1 MLNGNTPEA
10 RTEGESRQVRESN
23 VAHQFLIARATIIW
37 INVLLSGDNAV
48 AIALACR
55 PLPPAQRRWGIS
67 LGSLGAIV
75 LRIIFATCVVYLLK
89 IPYLKIIGG
98 ILLLWI
104 AVKLIL
110 PENSAE
116 EGNGQASTT
125 LFAAVRTVVIADAV
139 MSLDNVIAIAAA
151 ARDSLLLLVI
161 GLVISMPLIIFGST
175 LVLKVLERFPVLV
188 VAGGALLGWIAGE
201 VVVTDPALV
210 DWIGREASFLHE
222 WYVARIAGAL
232 FVVVVGLILARTIE
246 ARRRQKL
253 DIVS

>member
-1 MLNGNTPEA
+1 MG
-10 RTEGESRQVRESN
+10 
-23 VAHQFLIARATIIW
+23 HQFLIALLTIIG

-98 ILLLWI
+98 TLLLWI

-110 PENSAE
+110 PEVGVEHDDGKS
-116 EGNGQASTT
+116 STT
-125 LFAAVRTVVIADAV
+125 LFAAIRTVVIADAV

-175 LVLKVLERFPVLV
+175 LVLKAIERFPLLV
-188 VAGGALLGWIAGE
+188 PAGGALLGWIAGE
-201 VVVTDPALV
+201 VVVTDPVLV
-210 DWIGREASFLHE
+210 DWVEREAQYLHD
-222 WYVARIAGAL
+222 WYIARIAGAV
-232 FVVVVGLILARTIE
+232 FVVVVGLILARMIE
-246 ARRRQKL
+246 GRRRQKL

>member
-1 MLNGNTPEA
+1 VG
-10 RTEGESRQVRESN
+10 
-23 VAHQFLIARATIIW
+23 HQFLIALLTIIW
-37 INVLLSGDNAV
+37 INIMLSGDNAV

-67 LGSLGAIV
+67 LGSLGAII
-75 LRIIFATCVVYLLK
+75 LRIVFATCVVYLLK
-89 IPYLKIIGG
+89 IPYLRIIGG
-98 ILLLWI
+98 TLLLWI

-110 PENSAE
+110 PEAGVEHDDGKS
-116 EGNGQASTT
+116 STT

-175 LVLKVLERFPVLV
+175 LVLKAIERFPLLVL
-188 VAGGALLGWIAGE
+188 AGGALLGWIAGE
-201 VVVTDPALV
+201 VVVTDPVLV
-210 DWIGREASFLHE
+210 DWVEREAQYLHD
-222 WYVARIAGAL
+222 WYIARIAGAV
-232 FVVVVGLILARTIE
+232 FVVVVGLILARMIE

-253 DIVS
+253 DIAS

>member
-1 MLNGNTPEA
+1 VG
-10 RTEGESRQVRESN
+10 
-23 VAHQFLIARATIIW
+23 HQFLIALATIIW
-37 INVLLSGDNAV
+37 INILLSGDNAV

-67 LGSLGAIV
+67 LGSLGAII

-89 IPYLKIIGG
+89 VPYLKIIGG
-98 ILLLWI
+98 GLLLWI

-110 PENSAE
+110 PENNSE
-116 EGNGQASTT
+116 EGHGQGSTT

-188 VAGGALLGWIAGE
+188 IAGGALLGWIAGE
-201 VVVTDPALV
+201 VVVTDPVLV
-210 DWIGREASFLHE
+210 DWIGREASFLHD
-222 WYVARIAGAL
+222 WYIARIAGAL
-232 FVVVVGLILARTIE
+232 FVVVVGLVLARTIE

-253 DIVS
+253 DVVS

>member
-1 MLNGNTPEA
+1 V
-10 RTEGESRQVRESN
+10 S
-23 VAHQFLIARATIIW
+23 HQFLIALATIIW

-98 ILLLWI
+98 VLLLWI

-110 PENSAE
+110 PENSSE

-125 LFAAVRTVVIADAV
+125 LLAAVRTVVIADAV

-188 VAGGALLGWIAGE
+188 IAGGALLGWIAGE

-232 FVVVVGLILARTIE
+232 FVVVVGLVLARTIE

-253 DIVS
+253 DVVS

>member
-1 MLNGNTPEA
+1 MG
-10 RTEGESRQVRESN
+10 
-23 VAHQFLIARATIIW
+23 HQFLIALLSIIW
-37 INVLLSGDNAV
+37 INIMLSGDNAV

-98 ILLLWI
+98 SLLLWI
-104 AVKLIL
+104 AIKLII
-110 PENSAE
+110 PEADVEHGDGKS
-116 EGNGQASTT
+116 STT
-125 LFAAVRTVVIADAV
+125 LFAAIRTVVIADAV

-161 GLVISMPLIIFGST
+161 GLVISMPLIIFGSA
-175 LVLKVLERFPVLV
+175 LVLKVLERFPLLVL
-188 VAGGALLGWIAGE
+188 AGGALLGWIAGE
-201 VVVTDPALV
+201 VVVTDPVLV
-210 DWIGREASFLHE
+210 DWVEREAHYLHD
-222 WYVARIAGAL
+222 WYIARIAGAVL
-232 FVVVVGLILARTIE
+232 VVVVGLAVARVVE

-253 DIVS
+253 DPVS

>member
-1 MLNGNTPEA
+1 VG
-10 RTEGESRQVRESN
+10 
-23 VAHQFLIARATIIW
+23 HQFLIALATIIW
-37 INVLLSGDNAV
+37 INILLSGDNAV

-67 LGSLGAIV
+67 LGSLGAII

-89 IPYLKIIGG
+89 VPYLKIIGG
-98 ILLLWI
+98 GLLLWI

-161 GLVISMPLIIFGST
+161 GLVVSMPLIIFGST

-201 VVVTDPALV
+201 VVVTDPALI
-210 DWIGREASFLHE
+210 DWIGREASFLQE

-232 FVVVVGLILARTIE
+232 FVVVVGLVLARTIE

-253 DIVS
+253 DVVS

>member
-1 MLNGNTPEA
+1 MVEC
-10 RTEGESRQVRESN
+10 
-23 VAHQFLIARATIIW
+23 IW
-37 INVLLSGDNAV
+37 PV
-48 AIALACR
+48 
-55 PLPPAQRRWGIS
+55 
-67 LGSLGAIV
+67 
-75 LRIIFATCVVYLLK
+75 
-89 IPYLKIIGG
+89 
-98 ILLLWI
+98 
-104 AVKLIL
+104 
-110 PENSAE
+110 
-116 EGNGQASTT
+116 
-125 LFAAVRTVVIADAV
+125 AAVLGEGPVW
-139 MSLDNVIAIAAA
+139 SA

>member
-1 MLNGNTPEA
+1 M
-10 RTEGESRQVRESN
+10 S
-23 VAHQFLIARATIIW
+23 HQFLIALLSIIW

-55 PLPPAQRRWGIS
+55 PLPPEQRRWGIS

-98 ILLLWI
+98 ALLFWI

-110 PENSAE
+110 PEETVEHGDGKST
-116 EGNGQASTT
+116 TT

-161 GLVISMPLIIFGST
+161 GLVISMPLIIFGSA
-175 LVLKVLERFPVLV
+175 LVLKVLERFPLLVL
-188 VAGGALLGWIAGE
+188 AGGALLGWIAGE
-201 VVVTDPALV
+201 VVVTDPILV
-210 DWIGREASFLHE
+210 DWVEHEAHYLDD
-222 WYVARIAGAL
+222 WYIAQGGGAV
-232 FVVVVGLILARTIE
+232 FVVVVGLILARMIE

-253 DIVS
+253 DLVS

>member
-1 MLNGNTPEA
+1 VG
-10 RTEGESRQVRESN
+10 
-23 VAHQFLIARATIIW
+23 HQFLIALMSIIW

-55 PLPPAQRRWGIS
+55 PLPPKQRKWGVS
-67 LGSLGAIV
+67 LGSLAAIV

-98 ILLLWI
+98 VLLLWI
-104 AVKLIL
+104 AVKLML
-110 PENSAE
+110 PEDNSDHGDGKAT
-116 EGNGQASTT
+116 TT

-151 ARDSLLLLVI
+151 ARDSLVLLVI

-175 LVLKVLERFPVLV
+175 LVLKVLERFTVLV
-188 VAGGALLGWIAGE
+188 VAGGGLLGWIAGE
-201 VVVTDPALV
+201 VVVTDPVLV
-210 DWIGREASFLHE
+210 EWVEREAHFVHD
-222 WYVARIAGAL
+222 WYIAKIGGAL
-232 FVVVVGLILARTIE
+232 FVVVVGLVLARMIE

-253 DIVS
+253 DLVS